1 MDPRVI
7 HSPVDDADSR
17 NRRHGTLSPM
27 KQPEPAL
34 DPTAFRLTA
43 DLRRL
48 GLDPSH
54 EHTRV
59 RRGVWLP
66 TGLWAA
72 LDRTR
77 RHAALVHATALVID
91 PEHPHTFCGPS
102 AAAIWGLP
110 RIGAW
115 PTTCDILVGAA
126 RRGSDGIRTHRGRD
140 ADAVSL
146 AGVLVTSAARTVIDL
161 GRTDSLETAVAAADH
176 ALRRGLCTRD
186 QLLQEVAALPGRARG
201 RLRAELA
208 VDLAEPGA
216 MSPGE
221 SLSRVRMFQLHLP
234 RPRLQVEQRDDA
246 GLIGHVDFAWEGVV
260 GEFDGR
266 IKYAVP
272 PDATPDQAAEIVWR
286 EKQRED
292 RIRRSGPRVARWVW
306 RDALARD
313 RLLPV
318 LAAQGVRPQARS
330 TWFDVGARGARGS
343 RGA

>member
-1 MDPRVI
+1 MQ
-7 HSPVDDADSR
+7 
-17 NRRHGTLSPM
+17 
-27 KQPEPAL
+27 QPEPAL

-54 EHTRV
+54 QHTRV

-115 PTTCDILVGAA
+115 PSTCHVLVPGR
-126 RRGSDGIRTHRGRD
+126 RRGSDGIRAHRG
-140 ADAVSL
+140 AETDAVPL
-146 AGVLVTSAARTVIDL
+146 AGVLVTPAPRTVTDL
-161 GRTDSLETAVAAADH
+161 ARTDSLETAVAAADH
-176 ALRRGLCTRD
+176 ALRHKLCTRE
-186 QLLQEVAALPGRARG
+186 QLLSQVESLPKRTRG
-201 RLRAELA
+201 RIRAEL
-208 VDLAEPGA
+208 VVGLADPGA

-234 RPRLQVEQRDDA
+234 RPRRTT
-246 GLIGHVDFAWEGVV
+246 H
-260 GEFDGR
+260 
-266 IKYAVP
+266 
-272 PDATPDQAAEIVWR
+272 
-286 EKQRED
+286 
-292 RIRRSGPRVARWVW
+292 
-306 RDALARD
+306 
-313 RLLPV
+313 PV
-318 LAAQGVRPQARS
+318 TR
-330 TWFDVGARGARGS
+330 RGA
-343 RGA
+343 